1 MLDGYT
7 ANLPADTI
15 IESGVLFNGPTPV
28 GSSAGG
34 FKFDPGKTF
43 AQLAYDGQKSDVQ
56 GNDRII
62 KWAPK
67 ITGTLIEFGGATTGN
82 QQGLLEAGSSSAT
95 HDKGATTRTQP
106 RVAGSLFANGEYITN
121 LRVVYERAGGGYAAV
136 YFPIGFVAK
145 YDLQGENAKE
155 GKIAVEF
162 HARLSQADAI
172 ASPGKAPY
180 AIELRTS
187 LPS

>member
-7 ANLPADTI
+7 TNLPADTI
-15 IESGVLFNGPTPV
+15 IESGVAFNGPTPI
-28 GSSAGG
+28 GASQGG
-34 FKFDPGKTF
+34 YKFDPGKTIV
-43 AQLAYDGQKSDVQ
+43 QLEYDGKKSDVQ
-56 GNDRII
+56 GNDRIT

-67 ITGTLIEFGGATTGN
+67 ITGTLIEFGGTTTGK
-82 QQGLLEAGSSSAT
+82 QISLVEAGNSSAT
-95 HDKGATTRTQP
+95 HDHGATTRIQP
-106 RVAGSLFANGEYITN
+106 RVAGALFANGEYITDF
-121 LRVVYERAGGGYAAV
+121 RVVYERANGGYAAV

-155 GKIAVEF
+155 AKIALEV
-162 HARLSQADAI
+162 HGRLSQADAI
-172 ASPGKAPY
+172 ANPGKCPY